1 MPRRRH
7 IDGPELIGA
16 GDVGQKGRA
25 TAIGPKAAGHG
36 AATIQVSLKRL
47 CHRFLL

>member
-1 MPRRRH
+1 MPRWRH
-7 IDGPELIGA
+7 IDGPDLIGA
-16 GDVGQKGRA
+16 GDIGQKSQA
-25 TAIGPKAAGHG
+25 TAIGPKGAAHG

>member
-7 IDGPELIGA
+7 IDGLDLIGA
-16 GDVGQKGRA
+16 GDIGQKGRA

-36 AATIQVSLKRL
+36 AATIQVSLKRIR
-47 CHRFLL
+47 HRFLL